1 MKKIAFAALVLM
13 LGLGVITQSA
23 CYYDNEQ
30 ELYGV
35 VPGAC
40 DTTGIKYSTYIKP
53 LMDLKCTSCHAIGAS
68 QESSPMETYDNLK
81 VYVDSGTFLSRINAA
96 TNYMPASGQ
105 LPECDR
111 KKIEAWINAGA
122 PNN

>member
-13 LGLGVITQSA
+13 LGLGIMSQSA

-30 ELYGV
+30 DLYGIT
-35 VPGAC
+35 PGSC
-40 DTTGIKYSTYIKP
+40 DTTGIKYSTYIKS
-53 LMDLKCTSCHAIGAS
+53 LVAQKCTSCHAIGAS

-81 VYVDSGTFLSRINAA
+81 VYVDNGKFLDRINSA

-111 KKIEAWINAGA
+111 KKIEAWIKAGA
-122 PNN
+122 LNN